1 MWIAVGI
8 IGPYIMKLD
17 VLLTVILYEAVRC
30 GASQPFLLKSFL
42 LDKK

>member
-8 IGPYIMKLD
+8 IGPIMKLD

-30 GASQPFLLKSFL
+30 AASQIFLLKSFL

>member
-8 IGPYIMKLD
+8 IGPYIMKSN

-30 GASQPFLLKSFL
+30 GASQTFLLKSFL